1 MIKPDVKPAPIPP
14 WREELRT
21 AIRDPAT
28 LSARLELAPEQT
40 SSAALQDFK
49 LLVPEAF
56 LARIHP
62 RDPRDP
68 LLLQVLPRQD
78 EVGPQPPDFV
88 ADPLGEC
95 GTTRVPGLLTK
106 YHGRA
111 LLVTNSACAVHCR
124 YCFRRHFP
132 YATDNPRRDGW
143 AQALGAIAADSSIG
157 EVILSGGDP
166 LMLDEADLGVLT
178 RGLAAIKH
186 VKRLRIHTRLPV
198 IIPHRVNSELI
209 AWLHSIPLPVTLVMH
224 VNHPNEIDVNFS
236 TACSRLR
243 PHVQFMLN
251 QAVLLAGVN
260 DNVMAL
266 ERLCLRLSDCG
277 VLPYYLHLLD
287 HVAGTAH
294 FLVAEPRAR
303 TLIETLRERLPGYLV
318 PRLAREKPGARSKHV
333 LA

>member
-1 MIKPDVKPAPIPP
+1 MIKPDVKPVPISS

-21 AIRDPAT
+21 AIRDPKT
-28 LSARLELAPEQT
+28 LSARLKLAPGQA
-40 SSAALQDFK
+40 SSAAGSDFK

-62 RDPRDP
+62 RDPGDP

-78 EVGPQPPDFV
+78 EVGAQPPGFV
-88 ADPLGEC
+88 TDPLGEH
-95 GTTRVPGLLTK
+95 GASRVPGVLTK

-111 LLVTNSACAVHCR
+111 LLVTTSACAVHCR

-132 YATDNPRRDGW
+132 YASDNPRRDGW
-143 AQALGAIAADSSIG
+143 IRALDAIAADPSIG

-166 LMLDEADLGVLT
+166 LMLDEADLGLLT
-178 RGLAAIKH
+178 RSLATIEH

-198 IIPHRVNSELI
+198 VIPHRVNPELI
-209 AWLHSIPLPVTLVMH
+209 AWLRSIPLPVTLVMH
-224 VNHPNEIDVNFS
+224 INHPNEIDTDFAA
-236 TACSRLR
+236 ACSRLR

-260 DNVMAL
+260 DTVTIL
-266 ERLCLRLSDCG
+266 ERLCLKLSDCG
-277 VLPYYLHLLD
+277 ILPYYLHLLD

-294 FLVAEPRAR
+294 FLVEESRAR
-303 TLIETLRERLPGYLV
+303 ILIETLRERLPGYLV
-318 PRLAREKPGARSKHV
+318 PRLAREKPGAPAKHV
-333 LA
+333 LV